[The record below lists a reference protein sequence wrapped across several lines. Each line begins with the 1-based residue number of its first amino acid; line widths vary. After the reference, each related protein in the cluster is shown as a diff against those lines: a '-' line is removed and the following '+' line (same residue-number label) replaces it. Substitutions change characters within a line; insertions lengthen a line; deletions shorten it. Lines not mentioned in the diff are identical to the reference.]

1 MVNGGFETGALTP
14 WTGAGDAVV
23 TGQAHSGTYALAVN
37 ATSGSTG
44 QAQQVVS
51 GLLANHT
58 YTLSFWVK
66 GNYAYIGVTGTGTSD
81 VSTWTPGSTAYTQ
94 LKVTFTT
101 GASTTSVTV
110 WVHGWY
116 GQGTV
121 YADDCTIS

>member
-1 MVNGGFETGALTP
+1 VVNGGFETGALTP

-37 ATSGSTG
+37 ATSGSTR
-44 QAQQVVS
+44 QAQQVVT
-51 GLLANHT
+51 GLSPNHT
-58 YTLSFWVK
+58 YTLGFWVK

-81 VSTWTPGSTAYTQ
+81 VSTWTSSAAYTQ
-94 LKVTFTT
+94 LKVSFTT

-116 GQGTV
+116 GQGAV
-121 YADDCTIS
+121 YADDCAVQ